1 MKNAL
6 LIFVKNIIAGKV
18 KTRLAATVG
27 NDEAI
32 KVYHRLVQH
41 TQLITTDL
49 KVNKM
54 VFYSDYLQQ
63 SDIWP
68 DENYEKKLQFGIGLG
83 ERMCKAFQYA
93 FDSGNDKAV
102 IIGTDCP
109 GLNASL
115 IHKAFIELSNSDVV
129 IGPAMD
135 GGYYLLGM
143 KKCYAELF
151 NGIVWSTSDVRVATI
166 EKCIQ
171 LDLHYHQLE
180 MLPDI
185 DEEKDLVYMKGL
197 RL

>member
-27 NDEAI
+27 YDEAI

-115 IHKAFIELSNSDVV
+115 IQNAFIELSNSDVV

-151 NGIVWSTSDVRVATI
+151 NGIVWSTSDVREATI

-171 LDLHYHQLE
+171 LNLHYHQLE